1 MYLYIYSESVLSSKR
16 VYFKIDNNKQCII
29 GRTTVLFI
37 PFLNNK
43 SPLVLRFLK
52 KKKHSFC
59 RINIFKA
66 LLGFFRKG
74 SKGLLF
80 QYL

>member
-1 MYLYIYSESVLSSKR
+1 MYIYIYIYIYIYLYIYSESVLSSKR
-16 VYFKIDNNKQCII
+16 VYFKIDNNKQFII

-52 KKKHSFC
+52 KKKTF
-59 RINIFKA
+59 
-66 LLGFFRKG
+66 LL
-74 SKGLLF
+74 
-80 QYL
+80 QN